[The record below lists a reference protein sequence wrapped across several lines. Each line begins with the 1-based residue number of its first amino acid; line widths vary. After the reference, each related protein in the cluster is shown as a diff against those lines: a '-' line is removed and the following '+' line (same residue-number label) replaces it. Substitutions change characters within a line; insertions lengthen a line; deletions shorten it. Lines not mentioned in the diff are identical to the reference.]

1 MKPVF
6 GNGATAPI
14 GPAGILHAVDPF
26 GVEDGRIQPGALVD
40 RIFKGLLRLDIVKIQ
55 KVHDGHPFLLF
66 EIERGIYPA
75 LPMNSNRTT
84 AGT

>member
-14 GPAGILHAVDPF
+14 EPAGILHAADPF
-26 GVEDGRIQPGALVD
+26 GVVDGRIQPGALVD
-40 RIFKGLLRLDIVKIQ
+40 RIFKGLLHLGVAKVQ

-66 EIERGIYPA
+66 EIEWGIYPA
-75 LPMNSNRTT
+75 PPMNFNRTT
-84 AGT
+84 AGG